1 MSAEAVARSRHA
13 RNGRVWRCSGT
24 EVVCTIPHIVVYA
37 HAMPEQHFDE
47 TYVRQELEERFRK
60 VFGRDMNA
68 AERRAFFLPCDSS
81 EEAVGDT
88 SD

>member
-1 MSAEAVARSRHA
+1 
-13 RNGRVWRCSGT
+13 
-24 EVVCTIPHIVVYA
+24 
-37 HAMPEQHFDE
+37 MPEQHFDE